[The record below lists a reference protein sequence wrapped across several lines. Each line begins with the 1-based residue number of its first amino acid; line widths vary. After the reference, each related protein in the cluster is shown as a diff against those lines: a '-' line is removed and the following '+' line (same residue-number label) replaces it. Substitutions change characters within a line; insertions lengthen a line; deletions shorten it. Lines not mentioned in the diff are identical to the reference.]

1 MPPLSRCRAG
11 TAHKSDQIFGCYRQ
25 HDVTSPGPKRHG
37 VDGAAPNVG
46 LATQAAKRLV
56 GEIGS
61 VLAGSPEVLRAS
73 VACLLARG
81 HLMIEDVPGVGKT
94 VLARALAAAAG
105 VGYSRVQCT
114 ADLLPSDV
122 TGISI
127 YHEPSA
133 EFRFQPGPVF
143 ANLVLVDEIN
153 RASPRT
159 QSALLEA
166 MEESQVTVD
175 GITRPLP
182 RPFMVVA
189 TQNPVEYEGTFP
201 LPEAQL
207 DRFMMRLHL
216 GYPGADD
223 EARLLLGQ
231 SGAEHL
237 SRVEPVSDE
246 SGLRMAMEAVDDVHV
261 DPSIADYVVQIAA
274 ATRADE
280 RLMLGVSPRGSL
292 MVLRAAKAWALLA
305 DRDYV
310 LPDDI
315 QDLTPVVLAH
325 RLVLEP
331 SARTSGDATD
341 ILAQLLDRT
350 PVPRSI

>member
-1 MPPLSRCRAG
+1 MTR
-11 TAHKSDQIFGCYRQ
+11 
-25 HDVTSPGPKRHG
+25 PGPKRHG
-37 VDGAAPNVG
+37 VAGHEGSVG
-46 LATQAAKRLV
+46 LATRAAERLV
-56 GEIGS
+56 EEIGA
-61 VLAGSPEVLRAS
+61 VLAGSPQVLRAS
-73 VACLLARG
+73 VACLLAGG

-114 ADLLPSDV
+114 ADLLPTDV

-143 ANLVLVDEIN
+143 SNLVLVDEIN

-216 GYPGADD
+216 GYPGPRD
-223 EARLLLGQ
+223 EARLLLGE
-231 SGAEHL
+231 SGAVHL

-246 SGLRMAMEAVDDVHV
+246 SGLRLAMEAVERVHV
-261 DPSIADYVVQIAA
+261 DPQIADYVVTLAT
-274 ATRADE
+274 ATRTDD
-280 RLMLGVSPRGSL
+280 RIVLGVSPRGSL

-305 DRDYV
+305 GRDYV

-325 RLVLEP
+325 RVVVDA
-331 SARTSGDATD
+331 SARATEDASD
-341 ILAQLLDRT
+341 ILAQILERT
-350 PVPRSI
+350 PVPRGV